1 MSRCLH
7 TQAILIIV
15 CLMLNRSDA
24 HVRSIANIRETRRHF
39 SQVSTVHL
47 RTVYIVKKFA
57 VLSNEVG
64 AGPEQ
69 EDGHG

>member
-1 MSRCLH
+1 MWGQLQTLEKQEGISVKYQL
-7 TQAILIIV
+7 
-15 CLMLNRSDA
+15 S
-24 HVRSIANIRETRRHF
+24 
-39 SQVSTVHL
+39 HL

-69 EDGHG
+69 EDGQG

>member
-1 MSRCLH
+1 MPRCLH
-7 TQAILIIV
+7 TQAILIIA
-15 CLMLNRSDA
+15 CLIVNRSDA
-24 HVRSIANIRETRRHF
+24 HVRPIANIRETRRHF

-69 EDGHG
+69 EDGQG